1 MGGGLSHQ
9 RIRHSPH
16 LRSTRQSACALAI
29 DVEQSPF
36 AFARAERWPS
46 GRRHQIANLAYWVTG
61 TEGSN
66 PSLSASQSPN
76 QRIHL
81 RHARFA
87 RAYAGISESR
97 ATGECELGGRMRA
110 DSRFL
115 SRARCRGAT
124 ARRPAVPG
132 HQIIG
137 GAVAGLQ
144 TELIQRSAEAQAE
157 RAVLLV
163 PLIGQPRAACQPL

>member
-16 LRSTRQSACALAI
+16 LRPTRQSACALAI

-66 PSLSASQSPN
+66 PSLSAKLLHFLALSIVVKPPSKRSDWRGWGQ
-76 QRIHL
+76 
-81 RHARFA
+81 
-87 RAYAGISESR
+87 
-97 ATGECELGGRMRA
+97 GGV
-110 DSRFL
+110 DLTS
-115 SRARCRGAT
+115 S
-124 ARRPAVPG
+124 
-132 HQIIG
+132 
-137 GAVAGLQ
+137 
-144 TELIQRSAEAQAE
+144 
-157 RAVLLV
+157 
-163 PLIGQPRAACQPL
+163 